1 MWMRYMRFAY
11 FFLFYFYIGKA
22 GRFKPTL
29 TLLTPSS
36 RLLHLPVY
44 FILFL
49 FPSAGGVHNVH
60 SNIQEPYERVLRS
73 QK

>member
-1 MWMRYMRFAY
+1 MDVDEVYALCLFLSLL
-11 FFLFYFYIGKA
+11 FLF
-22 GRFKPTL
+22 RQRLVDSSPL
-29 TLLTPSS
+29 SLLSPSS

-60 SNIQEPYERVLRS
+60 SNI
-73 QK
+73 